1 MWLALETALHL
12 ADTAC
17 CIASRGRSVRSWALG
32 ELALLLR
39 YIAALHMMAC
49 GPSGIQVRSQ
59 SIQPAT
65 LKQAPH
71 RSRPPHPLRLR
82 LFPPCDP
89 SSARSASGDHRP
101 PAGRRAALAQL
112 TSIQSTRAQYISPTH
127 LQHHGLVNDSLAGR
141 AQQAPDPITMARQLL
156 CVRPGFA
163 QGASR
168 S

>member
-1 MWLALETALHL
+1 MLHRFERAQYSQL
-12 ADTAC
+12 GTWRACFAASLHCGSTHDGVWSIGDT
-17 CIASRGRSVRSWALG
+17 STK
-32 ELALLLR
+32 
-39 YIAALHMMAC
+39 
-49 GPSGIQVRSQ
+49 PK
-59 SIQPAT
+59 QPDRT

-71 RSRPPHPLRLR
+71 RPRPPHLLRLR
-82 LFPPCDP
+82 LFPPCEP
-89 SSARSASGDHRP
+89 SSARSVIGDHRP
-101 PAGRRAALAQL
+101 PADRRAALAQL

-156 CVRPGFA
+156 CVRPDFA